1 MNLDDPSPDELS
13 AAEDLQLMLRVR
25 DGDIDAFE
33 SLVVKHQHSVI
44 GTVARMLGNPSDS
57 EDIAQQ
63 VFIRV
68 WKSAARYEPTA
79 KFTTWLMTITRN
91 LVFNESRRRGRAKV
105 VPLHD
110 ETDDGPATQ
119 HADPD
124 ASTPSD
130 ELLDAELRDAVDTAI
145 KELPEKHRLAIVLR
159 RYENMAYEEI
169 AKVLKTS
176 VPAVKSILFRARADL
191 KAKLQ
196 RYLE

>member
-1 MNLDDPSPDELS
+1 
-13 AAEDLQLMLRVR
+13 MLRVR
-25 DGDIDAFE
+25 GGDIDAFE
-33 SLVVKHQHSVI
+33 VLVEKHQHSVV
-44 GTVARMLGNPSDS
+44 GTVARMLGNPSDA

-68 WKSAARYEPTA
+68 WKSAARYEPSA

-91 LVFNESRRRGRAKV
+91 LVFNESRRRSRARV
-105 VPLHD
+105 VRLHD
-110 ETDDGPATQ
+110 ENDDGPVVQ

-124 ASTPSD
+124 ASSPAD
-130 ELLDAELRDAVDTAI
+130 ELLDAELREAVDTAI
-145 KELPEKHRLAIVLR
+145 SELPEKHRLAIVLR

-191 KAKLQ
+191 KEKLQ
-196 RYLE
+196 RYLG

>member
-1 MNLDDPSPDELS
+1 MNLDASPNDDSS
-13 AAEDLQLMLRVR
+13 AAEDVHLMLRVR

-44 GTVARMLGNPSDS
+44 GTVARMMGNPSDS

-68 WKSAARYEPTA
+68 WKSAVRYEPSA

-91 LVFNESRRRGRAKV
+91 LVFNESRRRSRARV

-110 ETDDGPATQ
+110 DADDGPTVQ
-119 HADPD
+119 YADPEAGSPAD
-124 ASTPSD
+124 D
-130 ELLDAELRDAVDTAI
+130 LLDAELRDAVDTAI
-145 KELPEKHRLAIVLR
+145 AELPEKHRLAIILR

-196 RYLE
+196 RYME

>member
-13 AAEDLQLMLRVR
+13 AAEDVELMLLVR
-25 DGDIDAFE
+25 DGDMDAFE
-33 SLVVKHQHSVI
+33 SLVVKHQHSVV

-63 VFIRV
+63 VFLRV

-110 ETDDGPATQ
+110 ETDDGPVAQ

-145 KELPEKHRLAIVLR
+145 AELPEKHRLAIVLR
-159 RYENMAYEEI
+159 RYENLAYEEI